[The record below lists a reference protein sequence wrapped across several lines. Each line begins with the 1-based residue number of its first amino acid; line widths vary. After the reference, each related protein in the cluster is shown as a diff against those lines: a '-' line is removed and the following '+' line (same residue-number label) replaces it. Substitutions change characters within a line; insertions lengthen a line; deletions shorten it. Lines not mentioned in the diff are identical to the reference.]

1 MIKVP
6 INSIVPGA
14 VVAKPIYNETGLLLV
29 PTGIILDEKG
39 IRRLIGLG
47 VHEAFIL
54 YPELETSKILMKY
67 AESPHIDDIIYHR
80 TRVKAQKLTKKL
92 MTRMLNNQKN
102 INVDK
107 ISNIIDEIIDQL
119 LSVDDIILTLSRI
132 RTIDDYTYEH
142 SVNVCVVSLVIGID
156 LNIEPQKLKQLG
168 TGALLH
174 DVGKISISEDIL
186 NKPSTLSAEEY
197 NEVKAHTEIGY
208 QMLLNSGI
216 PEEAAQIA
224 LYHHERYDGSGYNR
238 NLCGEEIPVSSRIVT
253 IADSYDAMSNN
264 RVYRRGLSPD
274 VVYKE
279 IAALSGRHFD
289 FDITER
295 FLRRIDLFPV
305 GTGVVLN
312 TNHKGVV
319 VSTNKFLPESPVIR
333 IFKDDTDPKNAD
345 NNTNYVDIDLSK
357 TKYLFI
363 KETF

>member
-6 INSIVPGA
+6 ISSIVPGA
-14 VVAKPIYNETGLLLV
+14 VVAKPIYNENGLLLV
-29 PTGIILDEKG
+29 PTGIILDEIG

-47 VHEAFIL
+47 VPEAFIL
-54 YPELETSKILMKY
+54 YPELETSRILEKY

-92 MTRMLNNQKN
+92 MTRMLDNQKS
-102 INVDK
+102 INVDRV
-107 ISNIIDEIIDQL
+107 SSIIDEIIDQL
-119 LSVDDIILTLSRI
+119 LSADDIILTLSRI

-156 LNIEPQKLKQLG
+156 LNLEPQKLKQLG

-174 DVGKISISEDIL
+174 DVGKISIPEDVL

-208 QMLLNSGI
+208 QMLINSGI

-238 NLCGEEIPVSSRIVT
+238 NLCGEEIPILSRIVT

-264 RVYRRGLSPD
+264 RVYRRGLAPD

-279 IAALSGRHFD
+279 IAALSGVHFD
-289 FDITER
+289 YKITER

-319 VSTNKFLPESPVIR
+319 VSANKLLPQSPVIR
-333 IFKDDTDPKNAD
+333 IFRDDTDPKNAY
-345 NNTNYVDIDLSK
+345 NNANHVDIDLSK

>member
-14 VVAKPIYNETGLLLV
+14 IVAKPIYNEAGLLLV
-29 PTGIILDEKG
+29 PTGIFLDEKG
-39 IRRLIGLG
+39 IKRLIGLG
-47 VHEAFIL
+47 IDEAYII
-54 YPELETSKILMKY
+54 YPEQETSKILNQY
-67 AESPHIDDIIYHR
+67 AKSPHIDDIIYHR
-80 TRVKAQKLTKKL
+80 TRLKARKLTEKV
-92 MTRMLNNQKN
+92 MNTMLINKN
-102 INVDK
+102 SINVEK
-107 ISNIIDEIIDQL
+107 VSKVIDEIISQL
-119 LSVDDIILTLSRI
+119 LEVNDIILTLSRI

-156 LNIEPQKLKQLG
+156 LNLSQEELKQLG

-174 DVGKISISEDIL
+174 DVGKISIPEDVL
-186 NKPSTLSAEEY
+186 NKPSSLSAEEY

-208 QMLLNSGI
+208 QMLLNAGI

-238 NLCGEEIPVSSRIVT
+238 NLSGEEIPVLSRIVT
-253 IADSYDAMSNN
+253 LADSYDAMSNN

-289 FDITER
+289 CDITER
-295 FLRRIDLFPV
+295 FLRRIDLFPI

-312 TNHKGVV
+312 TNHKGIVI
-319 VSTNKFLPESPVIR
+319 STNKFLPQSPVIR
-333 IFKDDTDPKNAD
+333 IFRDDSNPKNA
-345 NNTNYVDIDLSK
+345 NNSTDYVDIDLCK

>member
-1 MIKVP
+1 MVKVP
-6 INSIVPGA
+6 ISSVVPGA
-14 VVAKPIYNETGLLLV
+14 VVAKPIHNENGILLV

-39 IRRLIGLG
+39 IRRLAGLG
-47 VHEAFIL
+47 VQEAFVL
-54 YPELETSKILMKY
+54 YPEQETAKILQQY
-67 AESPHIDDIIYHR
+67 YESPHIDDIIYRR
-80 TRVKAQKLTKKL
+80 TRIKAQQLTKKV
-92 MTRMLNNQKN
+92 MHAMLSNQKSIN
-102 INVDK
+102 IEK
-107 ISNIIDEIIDQL
+107 ISNIIDEIISQL
-119 LSVDDIILTLSRI
+119 LDVDDIILTLSRI

-156 LNIEPQKLKQLG
+156 LNLEPYKLKQLG

-174 DVGKISISEDIL
+174 DVGKISISEDVL
-186 NKPSTLSAEEY
+186 NKPSTLNAEEY

-216 PEEAAQIA
+216 SEEAAQIA

-238 NLCGEEIPVSSRIVT
+238 NLCGEEIPLLSRIVT
-253 IADSYDAMSNN
+253 LADSYDAMSNN
-264 RVYRRGLSPD
+264 RVYRRGLPPD

-279 IAALSGRHFD
+279 IASLSGRHFD

-319 VSTNKFLPESPVIR
+319 VSPNKLLPQSPVIR
-333 IFKDDTDPKNAD
+333 IFRDNTNPKNA
-345 NNTNYVDIDLSK
+345 NNSPNYVDIDLSK